1 MSAKIPV
8 SGSVVEIQG
17 DEINATVWKHV
28 KESLIL
34 PFLDIPLESY
44 DLSLENRIKT
54 QDEVTLQAVE
64 AIKKHNVGIKC
75 ATMEIS
81 DALVKEKQLKG
92 QWKTATVFDR
102 ERTLRPA
109 ASTLRSYMEGS
120 NFRSPILASNIP
132 RTVSNWKKPIVIA
145 RHVFGDQYRATDIVV
160 EKRSKYQI
168 VITPEDGSKARSYDV
183 CDFTDSGGVALAMY
197 NTEEKIIGFAH
208 SCFKH
213 ALDIKYPVYLSA
225 KDAMLREYD
234 GAFVRIFSEIF
245 DKDYK
250 AKFDKAGIWFSH
262 MSIDKMVAFALSSE
276 GGFIWALK
284 NYDGDVQSEMVAQ
297 GFGAADLMTS
307 VVLGADGKTLLAE
320 SARSATTGGTS
331 MHRGQPAINP
341 MMDIFAWIR
350 GLQHRAKLDDNA
362 KLADFANK
370 LETASVETVER
381 GKVTKDLVVA
391 GAGGTSGDGSPL
403 GGGFLNSKEMVDC
416 IAEVLQEK
424 VMAGTAV
431 MYTLTDEAPML
442 ATYALLPIVRAFT
455 QKAGINVEL
464 RDISVAGRVV
474 ASFQDRLPESLRQ
487 DDELAALGELAK
499 SPAANIVKLPNISA
513 SIPQLK
519 GCIAELQGKGYTL
532 PNYPDEPKNDEER
545 EIKAKYA
552 KVLGSAVNPVLRE
565 GNSDRRAAV
574 PVKNYAK
581 KYPHSMGKW
590 SPDSKTHVS
599 HMSDGDFYASEKS
612 HVVSDATEV
621 RIELA
626 ASDGTTTVL
635 KPKTTLLPG
644 EVIDASFMSKR
655 RLRAFYKAQ
664 IEDAKK
670 KDVLLSLH
678 LKATMMK
685 ISDPILFGHMV
696 CEYFDEVFQKHG
708 PTLERLGA
716 NPNNGWGDIVSK
728 VATLPEPE
736 RSTIEGDIQ
745 AVFKSQPELAMV
757 DSDKGITNLHV
768 PSDIIIDASMPA
780 MIRSSGQMWTPGNKV
795 KDCKAIIPDRCYAG
809 VFDVVIEDCRK
820 NGAFN
825 PSTMG
830 SVPNV
835 GLMAQKAEEYGSH
848 DKTFEVQKAG
858 TIRVVDSRSGQVL
871 LSHAVEEGDVW
882 RMCQTK
888 DIPIQDWVKLAVA
901 RGRATGAKVIFWLD
915 EKRAHDTNIIE
926 KVKKYLPQHDTSG
939 LDIEILPPTEACR
952 ISVERARK
960 GMDSISV
967 TGNVLRDYNTDLF
980 PILELGT
987 SAKMLSIVPMI
998 AGGGM
1003 YETGAGGSA
1012 PKHVQQFVEENH
1024 LRWDSLGEYLAL
1036 AVSLEDLA
1044 AKTKNPK
1051 AKILAEC
1058 LDKAN
1063 EKFLDANKNP
1073 GRKCGQLDN
1082 RGSHF
1087 YLAMYWA
1094 QALSEQNEDQ
1104 AIRNQFTRI
1113 RAELE
1118 ANESIIIDDMISCQ
1132 GRPVDMG
1139 GYFQPDPEKV
1149 RSAMCPSAVF
1159 NAILTLGA
1167 TW

>member
-1 MSAKIPV
+1 MSGKIPV
-8 SGSVVEIQG
+8 SGSVVEIEG
-17 DEINATVWKHV
+17 DDVNATVWKTV
-28 KESLIL
+28 KETLIL
-34 PFLDIPLESY
+34 PFLDIPLETY

-54 QDEVTLQAVE
+54 QDEVTLQAVD

-75 ATMEIS
+75 ATMEITES
-81 DALVKEKQLKG
+81 LVNEKKLRG
-92 QWKTATVFDR
+92 TWKTAAVFDR
-102 ERTLRPA
+102 ERALRPA
-109 ASTLRSYMEGS
+109 ASTLRSYISGS
-120 NFRSPILASNIP
+120 NFRSPILTSSIP

-168 VITPEDGSKARSYDV
+168 VITPEDGNKARSYDV
-183 CDFTDSGGVALAMY
+183 CDFGDSGGVAMAMY
-197 NTEEKIIGFAH
+197 NSDDKISGFAH
-208 SCFKH
+208 ACFQH
-213 ALDIKYPVYLSA
+213 ALSITFPVYLSA
-225 KDAMLREYD
+225 KDVMLREYD

-245 DKDYK
+245 DKEYK
-250 AKFDKAGIWFSH
+250 AKFDKAGIWFSY
-262 MSIDKMVAFALSSE
+262 MPIDKMVAFALSSE

-297 GFGAADLMTS
+297 GFGSRDLMTS

-320 SARSATTGGTS
+320 SARSATTGGTTV
-331 MHRGQPAINP
+331 HRGQPAINP

-362 KLADFANK
+362 KLADFASK
-370 LETASVETVER
+370 LEAAAVETVDK

-391 GAGGTSGDGSPL
+391 GAGGKDG
-403 GGGFLNSKEMVDC
+403 GEFLNSREMVDC

-442 ATYALLPIVRAFT
+442 ATYALLPIIRAFT

-464 RDISVAGRVV
+464 RDISVAGRVI
-474 ASFQDRLPESLRQ
+474 ASFQDKLPENMRQ
-487 DDELAALGELAK
+487 DDELSALGDLAK

-519 GCIAELQGKGYTL
+519 ACIAELQAKGYTL
-532 PNYPDEPKNDEER
+532 PNYPDDPKNDEEKG
-545 EIKAKYA
+545 IKARYA

-581 KYPHSMGKW
+581 KHPHKMGKW

-599 HMSDGDFYASEKS
+599 HMTEGDFYASEKS
-612 HVVSDATEV
+612 YVTTDATEV

-626 ASDGTTTVL
+626 ANDGTTTVL

-644 EVIDASFMSKR
+644 EVIDASYMSKMC
-655 RLRAFYKAQ
+655 LRSFYKAQ

-685 ISDPILFGHMV
+685 VSDPIMFGHMV

-736 RSTIEGDIQ
+736 RSAIEADIQ
-745 AVFKSQPELAMV
+745 AVFKSRPELAMV

-780 MIRSSGQMWTPGNKV
+780 MIRESGQMWTPGNKL
-795 KDCKAIIPDRCYAG
+795 KDCKACIPDRCYATI
-809 VFDVVIEDCRK
+809 FDVVIEDCKK
-820 NGAFN
+820 NGQFDPA
-825 PSTMG
+825 TMG

-848 DKTFEVQKAG
+848 DKTFVIQKAG
-858 TIRVVDSRSGQVL
+858 TIRVVDSRSGEVL
-871 LSHAVEEGDVW
+871 LNHVVEEGDIW

-888 DIPIQDWVKLAVA
+888 DIPIQDWVKLAVV

-915 EKRAHDTNIIE
+915 EKRAHDRNIIE

-939 LDIEILPPTEACR
+939 LDIEILPPADACR
-952 ISVERARK
+952 VSVERARK
-960 GMDSISV
+960 GLDSISV

-987 SAKMLSIVPMI
+987 SAKMLSIVPML

-1051 AKILAEC
+1051 AKVLAEC

-1073 GRKCGQLDN
+1073 GRKCGQPDN
-1082 RGSHF
+1082 RASHF

-1094 QALSEQNEDQ
+1094 QALSEQSADE
-1104 AIRNQFTRI
+1104 AISKQFTRI
-1113 RAELE
+1113 KAELE
-1118 ANESIIIDDMISCQ
+1118 ANESVIIDEMIACQ
-1132 GRPVDMG
+1132 GRPVDIG
-1139 GYFQPDPEKV
+1139 GYYQPDPEKV
-1149 RSAMCPSAVF
+1149 RRAMCPSAIF

-1167 TW
+1167 NW